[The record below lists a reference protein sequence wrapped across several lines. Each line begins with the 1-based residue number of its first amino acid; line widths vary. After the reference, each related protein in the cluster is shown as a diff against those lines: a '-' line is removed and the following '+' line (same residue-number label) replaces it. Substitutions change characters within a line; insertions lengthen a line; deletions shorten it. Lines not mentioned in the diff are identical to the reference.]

1 VTFREPALLVLL
13 LAVPLLGVVYALL
26 ERRRAS
32 AASAFASAHMRSNV
46 VASPPRWR
54 RHVPALLLV
63 LALATLIVGAAR
75 PGRSQVV
82 TRFGGTIMLVMDA
95 SRSMEATDIAP
106 TRLVAARNAAE
117 ALVEELPES
126 YRVGVVAFNGKALTL
141 SAPTTDREAIGFALD
156 SIETR
161 FRTYMGDG
169 IMAGLANVPDG
180 GSSVQL
186 VVLSDGVDTGSQVP
200 PLVAAEE
207 AATMGVKVNTVVI
220 GTESGEIETGAE
232 VLSQIAEVTEGRFF
246 SAPSSDELES
256 IYRDI
261 GVRASKRI
269 ERVELTQAFIG
280 GGLLLMLIAAA
291 LSALWFRR
299 TV

>member
-1 VTFREPALLVLL
+1 VTFKVPTLLVLL
-13 LAVPLLGVVYALL
+13 LAVPLLGIVYAML

-32 AASAFASAHMRSNV
+32 AAAAFSSAHMRSNV

-54 RHVPALLLV
+54 RHVPALLLF
-63 LALATLIVGAAR
+63 LALALLLVGAAR

-82 TRFGGTIMLVMDA
+82 TRFGGTIMLVIDA

-106 TRLVAARNAAE
+106 TRLEAARNAGE

-126 YRVGVVAFNGKALTL
+126 FKVGVVAFNAQAMTL
-141 SAPTTDREAIGFALD
+141 SAPTTDREAIRLALD

-161 FRTYMGDG
+161 VRTYLGDG

-186 VVLSDGVDTGSQVP
+186 VLLSDGRDTGSQVP

-207 AATMGVKVNTVVI
+207 AATMGVKVNTVVT
-220 GTESGEIETGAE
+220 GTTSDEVETEAAT
-232 VLSQIAEVTEGRFF
+232 LNQIAELTGGRYF

-280 GGLLLMLIAAA
+280 GGLLLMLTAAA

>member
-1 VTFREPALLVLL
+1 VTFKLPALLVLL
-13 LAVPLLGVVYALL
+13 LAVPVLMIVYALL
-26 ERRRAS
+26 ERRRAR
-32 AASAFASAHMRSNV
+32 AAEAFSSAHMRSNV
-46 VASPPRWR
+46 VATPPRWR
-54 RHVPALLLV
+54 RHVPALLLF
-63 LALATLIVGAAR
+63 LALAALLVGAAR

-82 TRFGGTIMLVMDA
+82 TRLGGTIMLVIDA
-95 SRSMEATDIAP
+95 SKSMENTDIAP
-106 TRLVAARNAAE
+106 NRLGAARNASE

-126 YRVGVVAFNGKALTL
+126 YKVGLVAFNGKALTL
-141 SAPTTDREAIGFALD
+141 SAPTTDREAIGLALD

-161 FRTYMGDG
+161 KRTYIGDG

-180 GSSVQL
+180 GNSVQL
-186 VVLSDGVDTGSQVP
+186 VVLSDGQDTGSEIP

-207 AATMGVKVNTVVI
+207 AATMRVKVNTVVT
-220 GTESGEIETGAE
+220 GTASTEDLTGAE
-232 VLSQIAEVTEGRFF
+232 VLRQIADATEGRFF
-246 SAPSSDELES
+246 AAPSSDELES

-280 GGLLLMLIAAA
+280 GGLLLMLLAAA

>member
-1 VTFREPALLVLL
+1 VTFKVPILLFLL

-32 AASAFASAHMRSNV
+32 AAAAFSSAHMRSNV
-46 VASPPRWR
+46 VATPPRWR
-54 RHVPALLLV
+54 RHVPALLLFM
-63 LALATLIVGAAR
+63 ALAMLLVGAAR

-82 TRFGGTIMLVMDA
+82 TRFGGTIMLVIDA

-106 TRLVAARNAAE
+106 NRLVAARNAAE

-126 YRVGVVAFNGKALTL
+126 YKVGVVAFNGKAVTL
-141 SAPTTDREAIGFALD
+141 SAPTTDREAIGLALD

-161 FRTYMGDG
+161 FRTYIGDG
-169 IMAGLANVPDG
+169 IMAGLANVPEG

-186 VVLSDGVDTGSQVP
+186 VVLSDGQDTGSQVP

-207 AATMGVKVNTVVI
+207 AATMGVKVNTIVM
-220 GTESGEIETGAE
+220 GEATGEVETGAD
-232 VLSQIAEVTEGRFF
+232 VLNQIAELTEGRYF

-269 ERVELTQAFIG
+269 ERVELTQTFIG
-280 GGLLLMLIAAA
+280 GGLLLMVTAAA

>member
-1 VTFREPALLVLL
+1 VTFKEPALLVLL
-13 LAVPLLGVVYALL
+13 LGVPLLGVVYALL

-32 AASAFASAHMRSNV
+32 AASAFASPHMRSNV
-46 VASPPRWR
+46 VSSPPRWR
-54 RHVPALLLV
+54 RHVPALLL
-63 LALATLIVGAAR
+63 ALAIAALLVGAAR

-82 TRFGGTIMLVMDA
+82 TRFGGTIMLVIDA
-95 SRSMEATDIAP
+95 SRSMEETDIAP
-106 TRLVAARNAAE
+106 TRLAAARNAAE

-126 YRVGVVAFNGKALTL
+126 YKVGVVVFNGKALTL
-141 SAPTTDREAIGFALD
+141 SAPTTDREAIALALD

-161 FRTYMGDG
+161 FRTFIGDG

-186 VVLSDGVDTGSQVP
+186 VVLSDGEDTGSEVP

-207 AATMGVKVNTVVI
+207 ASTMGVKVNTVVT
-220 GTESGEIETGAE
+220 GTASGEVHTGAE

-261 GVRASKRI
+261 GVRASKRV

-280 GGLLLMLIAAA
+280 GGLLLMLAAAA

-299 TV
+299 AV